1 MACIVTRRT
10 SDTMTS
16 KHIIYAETVKGE
28 SACEVV
34 YGDGSRDTVLSGIG
48 ELFRD
53 LMLDDSPYLMV
64 GRSALVC
71 SNNIIKVA
79 PAKGILVVAPDDLG
93 EPHLER
99 TYFSADVLRKLR
111 MELFYQEHADNF
123 INRLK
128 GQ

>member
-1 MACIVTRRT
+1 
-10 SDTMTS
+10 MTS
-16 KHIIYAETVKGE
+16 KHIIYAETVIGE

-34 YGDGSRDTVLSGIG
+34 YGDGSRDTDLRGIG
-48 ELFRD
+48 ELFSD

-79 PAKGILVVAPDDLG
+79 PARGILVVAPDDLG
-93 EPHLER
+93 KPHLEL

-111 MELFYQEHADNF
+111 KELFHQEYAYTLFN
-123 INRLK
+123 NMSR
-128 GQ
+128 

>member
-1 MACIVTRRT
+1 
-10 SDTMTS
+10 MTS
-16 KHIIYAETVKGE
+16 KHIIYAETVIGE
-28 SACEVV
+28 GVCEVV
-34 YGDGSRDTVLSGIG
+34 YGDGSRDTDLRGIG

>member
-1 MACIVTRRT
+1 
-10 SDTMTS
+10 MTS
-16 KHIIYAETVKGE
+16 KHIIYAETVIGE

-34 YGDGSRDTVLSGIG
+34 YGDGSRDTDLRGIG

-79 PAKGILVVAPDDLG
+79 PAKGILVVAPDDLSK
-93 EPHLER
+93 PHLEL

-111 MELFYQEHADNF
+111 TELFHQEYAYTSFN
-123 INRLK
+123 NMPR
-128 GQ
+128 

>member
-34 YGDGSRDTVLSGIG
+34 YGDGSRDTDLRGIG

-79 PAKGILVVAPDDLG
+79 PANGILVVAPDDLSK
-93 EPHLER
+93 PHLEL

-111 MELFYQEHADNF
+111 TELFHQEYAYTLFN
-123 INRLK
+123 NMPR
-128 GQ
+128 

>member
-1 MACIVTRRT
+1 MACIVTRST
-10 SDTMTS
+10 SNTMTS
-16 KHIIYAETVKGE
+16 KHIIYAETVIGE
-28 SACEVV
+28 GACEVV
-34 YGDGSRDTVLSGIG
+34 YGDGSRDTDLRGIG

-53 LMLDDSPYLMV
+53 LKLDDSPYLMV

-71 SNNIIKVA
+71 CNNIIKVA
-79 PAKGILVVAPDDLG
+79 PARGILVVAPDDLG
-93 EPHLER
+93 KPHLEL

-111 MELFYQEHADNF
+111 KELFYQEYADNF